1 MREGRGMERELSTE
15 EFLALFNQLTPEHQV
30 MVRAFVD
37 AIEHGY
43 TGTAQEWLEMEE
55 RGAANASAKG

>member
-1 MREGRGMERELSTE
+1 MERVLSTE
-15 EFLALFNQLTPEHQV
+15 EFLELFKQLTPEHQV
-30 MVRAFVD
+30 RVRAFVD

>member
-1 MREGRGMERELSTE
+1 MERRATTE
-15 EFLALFNQLTPEHQV
+15 EILARYNQLTPENQARF
-30 MVRAFVD
+30 RAFLD